1 MPNHVTNIVTFKGK
15 KEDVENVLIY
25 IQGMGNGDKEIIDF
39 EAISPMPE
47 ELKGIRA
54 NPKILSE
61 EEYALEMID
70 FEERQINP
78 TDIDRL
84 VGVSHNL
91 TQKMYNEYMEKFGTV
106 DWYDWH
112 CQNWG
117 TKWNAYDQHSN
128 GITEIDGDNE
138 VIGEIVFDTAW
149 STPYPV
155 IKKLA
160 SMFPE
165 IEIELKWA
173 DEDLGSNVG
182 KIKFW
187 GDVTIDEYIP
197 DNCSKEAY
205 ELCFEIKEGSSEYFK
220 LVDGNYVYHEEETF

>member
-1 MPNHVTNIVTFKGK
+1 MPNHITNIVAFRGK

-25 IQGMGNGDKEIIDF
+25 IQGVGNGSKEIIDF
-39 EAISPMPE
+39 EAIISMPA
-47 ELKGIRA
+47 ELLEIRA
-54 NPKILSE
+54 SPKIISE
-61 EEYALEMID
+61 EEYVIEMID
-70 FEERQINP
+70 FEKRKKDP
-78 TDIDRL
+78 TDIDQMIGL
-84 VGVSHNL
+84 SHNL
-91 TQKMYNEYMEKFGTV
+91 TQKMYDEYMEKFGAV
-106 DWYDWH
+106 DWYAWH

-117 TKWNAYDQHSN
+117 TKWNAYDQSSN

-165 IEIELKWA
+165 VEIELKWA

-187 GDVTIDEYIP
+187 GDVILDEYIP
-197 DNCSKEAY
+197 DNSSKEAY
-205 ELCFEIKEGSSEYFK
+205 ELCFEIKEGSSQYFR
-220 LVDGNYVYHEEETF
+220 LVNGNYEFYDEEGF